1 MHVRWNERDN
11 KKRGTAKVG
20 DVKNEGV
27 ENKLTMNTDIFPAL
41 YPIYH
46 LSKLCGLFP
55 VRFTKQANGRC
66 EGHLNVIDVIYSL
79 CLFGLIMSLEGLGLW
94 RELRDGWEN
103 STRLKNRTA
112 VIPTA
117 SDILSVIILATIAV
131 LGSPFRWKHEKNVL
145 NKLAEVDEM
154 MGIVAL
160 KKTRRYTIA
169 LTACTLP
176 YLLITSSLDMY
187 WWDCDSKANR
197 KMDDKGPINFFPIYI
212 MYTIIIILEIQYSL
226 VTYNVGQRFV
236 RLNKCLE
243 NILKNGKMTDHF
255 RKDLGLAG
263 DFKSR
268 EQPMTYVRQDPV
280 HLRVS
285 KTLER
290 YPTAFERKNVANKI
304 AQLVTVH
311 SSLCDTVSSINNAF
325 GLVMLAITLT
335 CLLHLVITPYFLI
348 LEVSG
353 GRQWLFLIVQTLW
366 CILHVTRMLIIIQP
380 AYFACVQAK
389 NTAVIVSQLL
399 SSSTNEE
406 CRKHLEV
413 FSLQLLHQ
421 PLDFTACGLFSFDR
435 TLITSIAGAVTTY
448 LVILIQF
455 QKEDHT
461 KDDVD
466 NILKNATQI
475 LKNASSLHNLTTMKL
490 NI

>member
-348 LEVSG
+348 LE
-353 GRQWLFLIVQTLW
+353 
-366 CILHVTRMLIIIQP
+366 
-380 AYFACVQAK
+380 AK